1 MTHDLEG
8 DGLDAGSVRG
18 VTTAATLGVA
28 RHAATA
34 DASRRTSRFHK
45 KERKQNMNLLFGGGA
60 AAAERDDNLRMTGA
74 F

>member
-28 RHAATA
+28 RHAAT
-34 DASRRTSRFHK
+34 SRRTSRFHK
-45 KERKQNMNLLFGGGA
+45 KERKQNMNLLFGGGQQ
-60 AAAERDDNLRMTGA
+60 RQKGTTI
-74 F
+74 